1 VIMNYTGFEL
11 TDKVAIVVGGTS
23 GIGHA
28 IALGLAQAGAH
39 VVPTSRREDFVKQAV
54 KDIERTGRKSL
65 EVPTDVNDR
74 ATVQRLASEV
84 MARFG
89 RIDILVNSQGKTKK
103 IATAELSEQDWDDVM
118 DTNLK
123 SVFRTCQVIGR
134 EMIRQRKG
142 KIINIASIASFVS
155 AHEVTA
161 YCVSKA
167 GVAMLTRALGCEWA
181 PYNVH
186 VNAIAPG
193 VVRTPLNAHLLEMP
207 ERRDRILS
215 RTPMG
220 RFGDVNELVGAAIYL
235 ASEASNFTT
244 GEILVVD
251 GGLLARGF

>member
-1 VIMNYTGFEL
+1 MNYTGFEL

-54 KDIERTGRKSL
+54 KDIEHTGRKSL
-65 EVPTDVNDR
+65 EVATDVNDR
-74 ATVQRLASEV
+74 AAVQRLASEV

-89 RIDILVNSQGKTKK
+89 RIDILVNSQGKTRK
-103 IATAELSEQDWDDVM
+103 IATAELSEEEWDDVM

-167 GVAMLTRALGCEWA
+167 GVAMLSRALGCEWA

-193 VVRTPLNAHLLEMP
+193 VVRTPLNAHLLEIP

-220 RFGDVNELVGAAIYL
+220 RFGDVNELVGAAIYF
-235 ASEASNFTT
+235 ASDASNFTT
-244 GEILVVD
+244 GEIMVVD
-251 GGLLARGF
+251 GGFLARGF

>member
-1 VIMNYTGFEL
+1 MNYTGFDL
-11 TDKVAIVVGGTS
+11 TDQVAIVVGGTS

>member
-1 VIMNYTGFEL
+1 MRKVVAFEFL
-11 TDKVAIVVGGTS
+11 SLDGVA
-23 GIGHA
+23 
-28 IALGLAQAGAH
+28 
-39 VVPTSRREDFVKQAV
+39 EDPDTFV
-54 KDIERTGRKSL
+54 T
-65 EVPTDVNDR
+65 
-74 ATVQRLASEV
+74 
-84 MARFG
+84 
-89 RIDILVNSQGKTKK
+89 
-103 IATAELSEQDWDDVM
+103 DWDDVM

-134 EMIRQRKG
+134 EMIRQRRG

-193 VVRTPLNAHLLEMP
+193 VVRTPLNAHLLDIP
-207 ERRDRILS
+207 ERRDRILN

-251 GGLLARGF
+251 GGFLALGF